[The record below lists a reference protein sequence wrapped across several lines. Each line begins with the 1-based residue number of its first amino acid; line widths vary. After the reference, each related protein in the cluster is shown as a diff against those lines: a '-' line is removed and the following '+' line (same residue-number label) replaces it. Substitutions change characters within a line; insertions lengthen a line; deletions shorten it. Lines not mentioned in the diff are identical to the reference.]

1 MQSLTI
7 SFYKGLIFLIGLT
20 LFIQCTNDKKPAQLM
35 SEAEMTRVLIEVY
48 IDEEKI
54 SRLNLTRDS
63 SEKIFELAK
72 PYIFERLGVS
82 DSVFIE
88 SYNYYAEHPVE
99 LEKIYSVVVDSLNL
113 REQRLVTTPA
123 KQ

>member
-1 MQSLTI
+1 
-7 SFYKGLIFLIGLT
+7 
-20 LFIQCTNDKKPAQLM
+20 M

-54 SRLNLTRDS
+54 SRLNLNRDS

-82 DSVFIE
+82 DSVFIA
-88 SYNYYAEHPVE
+88 SYNYYAERPVE

-113 REQRLVTTPA
+113 REQRLITTPVTA
-123 KQ
+123 PANQ